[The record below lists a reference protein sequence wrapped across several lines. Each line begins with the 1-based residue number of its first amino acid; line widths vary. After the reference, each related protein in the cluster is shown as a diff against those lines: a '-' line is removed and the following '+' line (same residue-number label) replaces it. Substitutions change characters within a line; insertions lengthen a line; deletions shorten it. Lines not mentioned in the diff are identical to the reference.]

1 MMYDHMAAY
10 GYGYGYGG
18 SGLLGWLL
26 VFLTKIL
33 MVVLV
38 LAVIV
43 GIVIWIKNTFFIGN
57 SQFMQSIN
65 NDPVM
70 KTISVITIAIL
81 GIVLISALF
90 SGLAQPGFG
99 AGFGMGFG
107 FNPAFSLAGLLMLLV
122 KVLVFILVVSLILA
136 GAAYLKNQYD
146 SGNLNFFGN
155 QNNTGQ

>member
-1 MMYDHMAAY
+1 MMAEHMA
-10 GYGYGYGG
+10 GYGYGYGFSG

-26 VFLTKIL
+26 IFLTKVL

-43 GIVIWIKNTFFIGN
+43 GVVIWIKNSFFKGN
-57 SQFMQSIN
+57 SQLMQSLN

-81 GIVLISALF
+81 GIVLISAVF
-90 SGLAQPGFG
+90 SGLSQPGFG
-99 AGFGMGFG
+99 SGFGMGYG
-107 FNPAFSLAGLLMLLV
+107 YNPALSLVGLLMLLV
-122 KVLVFILVVSLILA
+122 KVLVFVLVVSLILA

-155 QNNTGQ
+155 QNSGQ